1 MCVSAAETVVHGGPA
16 VLLASGSADVQRDA
30 ATAAASLLEPSG
42 SHGWRSALAVEA
54 ALARRAP
61 LLGVSLALDQP
72 RIAEAAFGYPYD
84 PRAAERIA
92 ASRAAKLFRW
102 LPGAV
107 RLRVIRSLPVSI
119 TAAGAFAGLPSV
131 AHAEALLR
139 SIELRSI
146 ELDRPLDAICLGIP
160 RTTPYLP
167 RERPNPLLAA
177 YLGLGHALRLWRSQ
191 PPVADGGTA
200 ILLHRFH
207 RRFAHPTQLPYRA
220 FFQATRAGLDPEL
233 VEEAERAAATDE
245 RALDELSRGADL
257 PSAAALRRLGGD
269 PQADRET
276 GRGDRRRLPG
286 RGGSAASRLRAGTER
301 GRSAVARARNGG
313 GRRARIG
320 FLLSPPYSPIRV
332 GA

>member
-1 MCVSAAETVVHGGPA
+1 
-16 VLLASGSADVQRDA
+16 
-30 ATAAASLLEPSG
+30 
-42 SHGWRSALAVEA
+42 
-54 ALARRAP
+54 
-61 LLGVSLALDQP
+61 
-72 RIAEAAFGYPYD
+72 
-84 PRAAERIA
+84 
-92 ASRAAKLFRW
+92 
-102 LPGAV
+102 
-107 RLRVIRSLPVSI
+107 VSI

-146 ELDRPLDAICLGIP
+146 ELDEQLDAICLGIP

-177 YLGLGHALRLWRSQ
+177 YLGLGHALRLWRAR

-233 VEEAERAAATDE
+233 VDEAERAAAVDD
-245 RALDELSRGADL
+245 RALDGYRSGRTCHPLLPYADWGAVRRQTDRL
-257 PSAAALRRLGGD
+257 GTVIVGGCRDAAGARHLGFVPARSAAAALSLALGM
-269 PQADRET
+269 EE
-276 GRGDRRRLPG
+276 
-286 RGGSAASRLRAGTER
+286 RGG
-301 GRSAVARARNGG
+301 
-313 GRRARIG
+313 RIG
-320 FLLSPPYSPIRV
+320 FLLAPPYSPIRV